1 MRTTRTSY
9 VVDWGDGSGK
19 DRGPHP
25 YPGLAWPEGRITH
38 TYTDMG
44 CYDVTVTEHWAA
56 SWAVA
61 GRSGRIP
68 GLRSAPARIDDFV
81 VTQLQAVRNR

>member
-1 MRTTRTSY
+1 
-9 VVDWGDGSGK
+9 
-19 DRGPHP
+19 
-25 YPGLAWPEGRITH
+25 
-38 TYTDMG
+38 MG